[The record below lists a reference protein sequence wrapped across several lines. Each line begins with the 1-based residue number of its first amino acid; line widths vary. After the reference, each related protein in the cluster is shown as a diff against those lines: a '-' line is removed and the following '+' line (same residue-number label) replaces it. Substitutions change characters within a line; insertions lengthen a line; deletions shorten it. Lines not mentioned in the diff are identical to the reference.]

1 MLFIFTVGYTQEK
14 QMAPAEE
21 CAAKLTDWMKTN
33 LQLTAPQEP
42 QVQQINLEYAKK
54 TDAVKNSQARKMEK
68 AKTLKANDQAKDA
81 ELKAVL
87 TEDQFKTYQTQK
99 DELKKR
105 FKEEMKEKKQQQQYS
120 LVIIKMENTSILHF
134 I

>member
-1 MLFIFTVGYTQEK
+1 
-14 QMAPAEE
+14 MAPAEE